1 MNPQKRKQSK
11 WWFLLICLLLTVAC
25 EKVQFEP
32 VVIPNTDLSF
42 SNDIQPILT
51 SNCVECHPPTKGL
64 DFNPATSY
72 VSLVPKFASEAD
84 SANPQGSKLY
94 QKLTGSSHSPRTS
107 DIEKQEILKWI
118 SQGVPNN

>member
-1 MNPQKRKQSK
+1 MNIEKRKLSK
-11 WWFLLICLLLTVAC
+11 WLILPLCLLFTVAC

-42 SNDIQPILT
+42 ANDIQPILT

-64 DFNPATSY
+64 DFNPSTSY
-72 VSLVPKFASEAD
+72 GSLVPKFVTAAD
-84 SANPQGSKLY
+84 STNPQGSKLY
-94 QKLTGSSHSPRTS
+94 QKLTGSSHSPRTN